1 MQDFYSIRND
11 LPYSLCSPICPNSRR
26 AISTFKFKK
35 FAYCKSAKTNVEISP
50 KGGNHEL
57 TEKPKEEQFDREGF
71 ERLQRDAQEY
81 ESRLRERL
89 GKFSIDEVLRQAKD
103 LRSVFVEGLGEVRY
117 VLLSEADI
125 SEIAKKY
132 PDDPRERNLQA
143 LYRSLASA
151 DPEVTVEKL
160 RALPYD
166 VSRVLQETVLNAS
179 FLPPKKTS
187 KPGSQA
193 AANFKASS

>member
-1 MQDFYSIRND
+1 MSE
-11 LPYSLCSPICPNSRR
+11 
-26 AISTFKFKK
+26 
-35 FAYCKSAKTNVEISP
+35 EI
-50 KGGNHEL
+50 
-57 TEKPKEEQFDREGF
+57 EQFDREGF
-71 ERLQRDAQEY
+71 ERLQRQAQEY
-81 ESRLRERL
+81 EAKLRERL
-89 GKFSIDEVLRQAKD
+89 GKFNINEVLRQAKD

-143 LYRSLASA
+143 LFRSMAAA

-166 VSRVLQETVLNAS
+166 VSRVLQETILNAS
-179 FLPPKKTS
+179 FLPLRKMS
-187 KPGSQA
+187 KPGLTTV
-193 AANFKASS
+193 ASSKA